1 MSPAEIVHFP
11 TPLRPDAVVINLGT
25 ADEYVPP
32 NAVEVWQQEIK
43 QKWGGC
49 QVNQLDAGHVTGL
62 LVERDTYREAIVE
75 VGQRLRRL
83 PEIEP
88 GHLQRT

>member
-11 TPLRPDAVVINLGT
+11 TPLRPDAVVINLGK

-43 QKWGGC
+43 QRWSGC
-49 QVNQLDAGHVTGL
+49 QVNQLDVGHVTGL
-62 LVERDTYREAIVE
+62 LVERDKYREAIC
-75 VGQRLRRL
+75 RSAAKLRSREL
-83 PEIEP
+83 PRP
-88 GHLQRT
+88 LAGCH